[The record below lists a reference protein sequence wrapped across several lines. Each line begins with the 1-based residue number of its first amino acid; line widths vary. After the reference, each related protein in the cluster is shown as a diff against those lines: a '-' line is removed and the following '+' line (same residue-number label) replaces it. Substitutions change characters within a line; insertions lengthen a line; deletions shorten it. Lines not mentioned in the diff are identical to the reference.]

1 MQNKKYWEF
10 KNLAEGIPSEEQEEI
25 ELSINGEIVN
35 IACWEGDVSSKTF
48 KNELDKYPNAKKII
62 VGLNTPG
69 GDIYEAVQ
77 IGNYLKSH
85 PAQTVAKIYAMCA
98 SAGATIASSCD
109 EVQMYDNA
117 IYMIHDPMTV
127 KAGGI
132 EDFKKVVEKLEI
144 IKQSVITG
152 YKNHCPLSEE
162 EISNLMTEETW
173 MTAEQ
178 ALENG
183 FITEIIGSKAE
194 PEKVEEVQNF
204 MHEQVWNNFKKFPKG
219 MFKNLIQSLKTEPI
233 RVQNKIENKGAET
246 MDLKELKE
254 KHPEVYNQVMKEHQ
268 ESIQN
273 TERERIKNIM
283 NLGAKVKGADEII
296 KNAIDTGKTAEQTAF
311 EIMNN
316 ASVQTI
322 AQAQTQVQNLVDDTN
337 NSGVPKVEGE
347 NPDDSGVDPQEKSVI
362 NSAIES
368 FKNTK

>member
-10 KNLAEGIPSEEQEEI
+10 KNLAEGIPSEEQEEV
-25 ELSINGEIVN
+25 ELSINGEIVYM
-35 IACWEGDVSSKTF
+35 ACWDGDVSSKTF
-48 KNELDKYPNAKKII
+48 KAELDKYPNAKKIT

-69 GDIYEAVQ
+69 GDIFEAVQ

-85 PAQTVAKIYAMCA
+85 PAQTIAKIYAMCA

-127 KAGGI
+127 GTGGI
-132 EDFKKVVEKLEI
+132 SDFKKVVEKLEI

-152 YKNHCPLSEE
+152 YKNHCPLSDE

-194 PEKVEEVQNF
+194 PEKVEEVQNH
-204 MHEQVWNNFKKFPKG
+204 MHGQVWNNFKKFPKG
-219 MFKNLIQSLKTEPI
+219 MFKNLIQSVKTEPT
-233 RVQNKIENKGAET
+233 RVQNKTVNKGAEEE
-246 MDLKELKE
+246 MDLKELQE
-254 KHPEVYNQVMKEHQ
+254 KHPDVYNQAIKESQ
-268 ESIQN
+268 ASVQN
-273 TERERIKNIM
+273 AERERIKNIM
-283 NLGAKVKGADEII
+283 NLGKKVTGADEII
-296 KNAIDTGKTAEQTAF
+296 QNAIDTGKTVEQTAF

-316 ASVQTI
+316 ESVQTMM
-322 AQAQTQVQNLVDDTN
+322 QAKTAVDNLVDDTTGA
-337 NSGVPKVEGE
+337 GVPKVEGE
-347 NPDDSGVDPQEKSVI
+347 TADGKDPIEVSVV
-362 NSAIES
+362 NKAIES
-368 FKNTK
+368 FNNTK